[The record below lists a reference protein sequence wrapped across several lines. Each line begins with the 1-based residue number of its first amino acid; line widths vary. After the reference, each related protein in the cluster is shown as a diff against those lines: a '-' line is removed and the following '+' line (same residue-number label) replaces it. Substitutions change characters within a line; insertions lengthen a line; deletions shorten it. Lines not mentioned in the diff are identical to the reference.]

1 MNFSGVFNYKTFS
14 WYSFRA
20 EGEAGEQKF
29 VFKDWP
35 LLKGQWRKNERG
47 RLKANHFSSWSR
59 PMKVLYDVPD
69 SRNWYKTVKFIRKF
83 IYIQFR
89 IEIVGLNRS

>member
-59 PMKVLYDVPD
+59 PMKVLSDVPV
-69 SRNWYKTVKFIRKF
+69 SRNSY
-83 IYIQFR
+83 IYNFV
-89 IEIVGLNRS
+89 EK